1 VYLFESSEGEAAK
14 SIRQVAGNAIA
25 LERNSF
31 GYRAPG
37 GTGISPVLDPE
48 GVLHFP
54 IFDGNRLWVAD
65 TQCTAYDLGPDRRLT
80 ATARSQPQGTFQQ
93 PLAVSG
99 RVLFHARHR
108 DGFSGLVVTAVDAA
122 DGKTYWETSIGA
134 PLASGILVDAQGGT
148 LTAATTAGA
157 LFRIDAAG
165 VKDLSIVDRPLAAW
179 ATDAPVAAL
188 SALDCG
194 GLVLAGGSQSTE
206 VALRDTA
213 HYGPAFQRLQLPDVV
228 TTPPIAFAGGLLA
241 AGSAGQVLLC
251 DGQTGRMVG
260 EPFQPVLAAGT
271 RCSWT
276 APVPA
281 GKDRFVIAD
290 GRNKLYLVGLKSG
303 PQPRLFELARVTTP
317 ARIDSP
323 LAIAAGKAMYAVD
336 AAGTLTAFALKGL
349 QRDAVW
355 TLGDRCTWGPWA
367 AGDRV
372 LLLSGL
378 RKFWCL
384 DGDAKLLWQKELPY
398 GPPVGAPLVAGDHVL
413 LAFARGM
420 VCRIDGASGKELSAI
435 DTGQTLANGPA
446 LLGRRL
452 FVGTLDGSLLEIRQ
466 P

>member
-1 VYLFESSEGEAAK
+1 
-14 SIRQVAGNAIA
+14 
-25 LERNSF
+25 
-31 GYRAPG
+31 
-37 GTGISPVLDPE
+37 
-48 GVLHFP
+48 
-54 IFDGNRLWVAD
+54 
-65 TQCTAYDLGPDRRLT
+65 
-80 ATARSQPQGTFQQ
+80 
-93 PLAVSG
+93 
-99 RVLFHARHR
+99 
-108 DGFSGLVVTAVDAA
+108 
-122 DGKTYWETSIGA
+122 
-134 PLASGILVDAQGGT
+134 
-148 LTAATTAGA
+148 
-157 LFRIDAAG
+157 
-165 VKDLSIVDRPLAAW
+165 
-179 ATDAPVAAL
+179 
-188 SALDCG
+188 
-194 GLVLAGGSQSTE
+194 
-206 VALRDTA
+206 
-213 HYGPAFQRLQLPDVV
+213 
-228 TTPPIAFAGGLLA
+228 
-241 AGSAGQVLLC
+241 
-251 DGQTGRMVG
+251 
-260 EPFQPVLAAGT
+260 
-271 RCSWT
+271 
-276 APVPA
+276 
-281 GKDRFVIAD
+281 
-290 GRNKLYLVGLKSG
+290 
-303 PQPRLFELARVTTP
+303 VTTP